1 MAITKWLISP
11 PPPSVACCAHQVQN
25 FDLSQIQHAPV
36 STPSPLRQVGKLCK
50 ELSHVYSPFIWATAN
65 AHVSQHSRSRTR
77 SRAAATEGAY
87 RNWQVTGL
95 ILPVDVLERRLT
107 STIPRINDPP
117 PALSDSVRRRRA
129 SRQHRRSL
137 GLRRQAPCLRRAA
150 VQHWGLTARRARPDP
165 ATVPPMRLRC
175 YTRV

>member
-1 MAITKWLISP
+1 MRTYRSIHDREREAEL
-11 PPPSVACCAHQVQN
+11 Q
-25 FDLSQIQHAPV
+25 
-36 STPSPLRQVGKLCK
+36 LRK
-50 ELSHVYSPFIWATAN
+50 EL
-65 AHVSQHSRSRTR
+65 
-77 SRAAATEGAY
+77 Y

-137 GLRRQAPCLRRAA
+137 GRRRRRQAPCLRRAA